1 MRKGIYEDH
10 KKLRNYTHEQ
20 LYNLIKKNALAY
32 LAQIVIKGLAHP
44 HRDIQPLEAPGS
56 EGGTSF
62 DWVLMKHTMLC
73 WRKVTVAQFGGQVV
87 AIFENLCRKRGVT
100 FNGLVAVPLFCC
112 GKAKHF
118 SMRTGQPL
126 AAKSKEPS
134 FTLAC
139 GKRALMTPLLTL
151 SDSQPCW
158 RCEDCVVDE
167 TVAGAVAS
175 VLEENPSAA
184 SSGIGKC
191 DFRIFQVWPLVDK
204 RHGDMHV
211 PGPWQSKV
219 TVMKGGAV
227 EFMAAPP
234 PPGWQWPN
242 DRGERWT
249 VDYQMQLRPVP
260 KLGRGKP
267 TTRFRFEDV
276 DSDML
281 WQSSEKYE
289 PNVA

>member
-10 KKLRNYTHEQ
+10 KRLRDYTHEQ

-56 EGGTSF
+56 GCGTSF
-62 DWVLMKHTMLC
+62 DWKVMKHTMLC
-73 WRKVTVAQFGGQVV
+73 WRKETVEQFGTHVV
-87 AIFENLCRKRGVT
+87 ATFENLCRKRGAT

-151 SDSQPCW
+151 KDSQASW
-158 RCEDCVVDE
+158 RCEDCVVEE
-167 TVAGAVAS
+167 TVVGAVAS
-175 VLEENPSAA
+175 VVEENPSAA
-184 SSGIGKC
+184 SSSIGAC
-191 DFRIFQVWPLVDK
+191 DCRIFQVWALVDK
-204 RHGDMHV
+204 CHGDKHDHV
-211 PGPWQSKV
+211 PGP
-219 TVMKGGAV
+219 
-227 EFMAAPP
+227 
-234 PPGWQWPN
+234 
-242 DRGERWT
+242 
-249 VDYQMQLRPVP
+249 
-260 KLGRGKP
+260 
-267 TTRFRFEDV
+267 
-276 DSDML
+276 
-281 WQSSEKYE
+281 
-289 PNVA
+289 